1 MQIFCAIIQSYYLKK
16 KMNTIIFTEIDYK
29 DNKVLNTKYLCA
41 MIING
46 MILYNKEFLLLRF

>member
-16 KMNTIIFTEIDYK
+16 KINTIIFIEINYK
-29 DNKVLNTKYLCA
+29 DNKVLNIKYLCA

-46 MILYNKEFLLLRF
+46 MILYNKKILLLRF